1 MLEHLGKL
9 SHTRR
14 TRYTGGTFFPDSVPT
29 SAQLIF
35 GGHRQ
40 CIFQGIP
47 AVNFTSS
54 CKTTAFFFFT
64 GAIKSYRK
72 HISRAGRT
80 LLVSLPKE
88 RRDHDVSETLK
99 RSFRVVG
106 SLVTG
111 TRGPR
116 LRTWSILWCLTR
128 RLFFSPA
135 ALHLLIH
142 AAAPPLC
149 MLGFF
154 FRLMS
159 FCSWVFHL
167 WFRVRFVTPT

>member
-14 TRYTGGTFFPDSVPT
+14 TRYAGGTFFPDGVPT

-47 AVNFTSS
+47 TVNFTGS
-54 CKTTAFFFFT
+54 CKTTAFFFLFFFT

-72 HISRAGRT
+72 HISRAGGT

-99 RSFRVVG
+99 RSFQVVG

-116 LRTWSILWCLTR
+116 LHSWSILRRLTR

-135 ALHLLIH
+135 ALHLPIH

-149 MLGFF
+149 TLFF
-154 FRLMS
+154 FFLD
-159 FCSWVFHL
+159 
-167 WFRVRFVTPT
+167 

>member
-1 MLEHLGKL
+1 MLEHLGRL

-14 TRYTGGTFFPDSVPT
+14 TWYTGGTFFPDGVPT
-29 SAQLIF
+29 STQLIS

-54 CKTTAFFFFT
+54 CKTTAFFT
-64 GAIKSYRK
+64 GAIKSYCK
-72 HISRAGRT
+72 HISWAGRT

-111 TRGPR
+111 TRGPH
-116 LRTWSILWCLTR
+116 LRSWSILRCLTR

-142 AAAPPLC
+142 AAAPPLS
-149 MLGFF
+149 MFF
-154 FRLMS
+154 FRLIR
-159 FCSWVFHL
+159 VFHL
-167 WFRVRFVTPT
+167 WFRERFITPT

>member
-1 MLEHLGKL
+1 MEGEPITKKTLKSVQSIYLDATAQPRHYQYLFCRHIERLYGAPQVVFNGKSRCWSTWVKL

-14 TRYTGGTFFPDSVPT
+14 TRYAGGTFFPDGVPT

-47 AVNFTSS
+47 TVNFTGS
-54 CKTTAFFFFT
+54 CKTTAFFFFFFT

-72 HISRAGRT
+72 HISRAGGT

-99 RSFRVVG
+99 RSFQVVG

-116 LRTWSILWCLTR
+116 LHS
-128 RLFFSPA
+128 
-135 ALHLLIH
+135 
-142 AAAPPLC
+142 
-149 MLGFF
+149 
-154 FRLMS
+154 
-159 FCSWVFHL
+159 
-167 WFRVRFVTPT
+167 